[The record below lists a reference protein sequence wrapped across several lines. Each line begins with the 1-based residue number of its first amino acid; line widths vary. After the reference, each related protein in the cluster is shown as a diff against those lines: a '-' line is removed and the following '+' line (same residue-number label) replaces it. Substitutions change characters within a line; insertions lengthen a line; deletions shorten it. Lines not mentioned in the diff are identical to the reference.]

1 MSPLIAEF
9 LGTLVLILLGTSVVA
24 NVTLP
29 GTHAQKQGSPYLLIT
44 TGWAWAV
51 FCGVALAT
59 PYSGA
64 HLNPAVS
71 LGLTLAGRFD
81 AQQLPGYMAAQMAGA
96 MVGATLTYLL
106 YGMHIR
112 LTEDEKAVRGCFCN
126 APALPSVPN
135 NLLSEVLATA
145 VLVGVVLF
153 LTGPELQIEGQTT
166 RVVGLG
172 SVGALPVALLVW
184 AIGLSL
190 GGTTGYAINP
200 ARDLG
205 PRLVYV
211 LFRRQKAQADW
222 AYAWI
227 PVVGPLL
234 GAAMVGLLFALFMGA
249 TVSVT

>member
-1 MSPLIAEF
+1 MSPIFAEF
-9 LGTLVLILLGTSVVA
+9 LGTLVLVFLGTSVVS

-29 GTHAQKQGSPYLLIT
+29 GTHGQKQGSPYLLIT

-51 FCGVALAT
+51 FCGVALAA

-81 AQQLPGYMAAQMAGA
+81 AQLLTGYVVAQMGGA
-96 MVGATLTYLL
+96 ISGALLTYIF
-106 YGMHIR
+106 YVMHIR
-112 LTEDEKAVRGCFCN
+112 LADNETTIRACFCN
-126 APALPSVPN
+126 APALPSVMN
-135 NLLSEVLATA
+135 NLMSEVLATA

-153 LTGPELQIEGQTT
+153 LTGPELHIAGQTT
-166 RVVGLG
+166 QVVGLG

-205 PRLVYV
+205 PRIAYV
-211 LFRRQKAQADW
+211 MLRRKKAKADW
-222 AYAWI
+222 SYAWI
-227 PVVGPLL
+227 PVVGPLF
-234 GAAMVGLLFALFMGA
+234 GAAIVGLIYHFGM
-249 TVSVT
+249 VTTNILP